1 MNWDAIAT
9 VAEVAS
15 AIAVVVSLIYL
26 ALQVRQ
32 NTVAQ
37 QGSTHH
43 QFLSTQTT
51 ANQLIGGSAEVCEL
65 IEKANED
72 FASITSAE
80 RFRLLF
86 IYYDHFNQWEFA
98 FDSRENALM
107 GPNVWNKIDSG
118 YALVAE
124 LTPSFRDTWAIIK
137 GSFPHEFGEHVDNVI
152 AENKMS
158 RLGNDEN
165 AI

>member
-43 QFLSTQTT
+43 QLLSTQTT

-98 FDSRENALM
+98 FDSRENALWDPTCGIKLTLDTRWSPSLHPHFAIL
-107 GPNVWNKIDSG
+107 GPS
-118 YALVAE
+118 
-124 LTPSFRDTWAIIK
+124 
-137 GSFPHEFGEHVDNVI
+137 
-152 AENKMS
+152 S
-158 RLGNDEN
+158 RAVSRTNLANM
-165 AI
+165 